1 MLRPVWLLLLLVF
14 SIYSSDL
21 QFHNLL
27 LNCDMPFYFPVVLLM
42 SYMVCFW
49 RSSGNVK
56 ITSSLSHLIWVPCSA
71 SSFQLCGIYCDWL
84 VEFVVRL
91 CNTQHCHSMR
101 GRSPPPADRHVQVL
115 YPSLLTRLCLA
126 LILRAALFFS
136 HSEEVSE
143 AFQEIHIDTWPS
155 DSDVVILITVNVIN
169 ILFFKHPL
177 WILLSRLPKILGIPS
192 GEFWTERSCHRN
204 KQERFFRQTLDAMET
219 TMCTLGALRLTDTA
233 GPDSCVSS

>member
-1 MLRPVWLLLLLVF
+1 MSKSLPVCPIWSGFLAQLPPF
-14 SIYSSDL
+14 SCVE
-21 QFHNLL
+21 FTVTGL
-27 LNCDMPFYFPVVLLM
+27 LNLWSDCA
-42 SYMVCFW
+42 
-49 RSSGNVK
+49 
-56 ITSSLSHLIWVPCSA
+56 T
-71 SSFQLCGIYCDWL
+71 
-84 VEFVVRL
+84 
-91 CNTQHCHSMR
+91 HSTVTVW
-101 GRSPPPADRHVQVL
+101 GDGLPPPADRHVQVL

-136 HSEEVSE
+136 HSEEVTE

-177 WILLSRLPKILGIPS
+177 WMLLSRLPKILGIPS

>member
-1 MLRPVWLLLLLVF
+1 MLRPVCLLLLLVF

-101 GRSPPPADRHVQVL
+101 GRSPSRRSPRPGTLPQPADSAVPCTYSEGSFVF
-115 YPSLLTRLCLA
+115 LT
-126 LILRAALFFS
+126 LRRG
-136 HSEEVSE
+136 H
-143 AFQEIHIDTWPS
+143 
-155 DSDVVILITVNVIN
+155 
-169 ILFFKHPL
+169 
-177 WILLSRLPKILGIPS
+177 
-192 GEFWTERSCHRN
+192 
-204 KQERFFRQTLDAMET
+204 
-219 TMCTLGALRLTDTA
+219 
-233 GPDSCVSS
+233 